1 MSTMTSLID
10 PTLYDALM
18 TRRSVRRYRPEPLPD
33 AVLDRIRALPDGIQ
47 PLIPENEFH
56 VDVRK
61 DMRVDRSML
70 RAFGA
75 YGAVVNPPHALIP
88 YISGARR
95 PLVDWGYRTQQ
106 LMIGITR
113 LEIGSCYIGV
123 VGRQPSV
130 RRRLDLPHNAHLGA
144 LLIFGQPLR
153 SLTETPSDKKRLHI
167 EEISFEGSFDH
178 PASPGENLLPILQAA
193 RRAPSAVNTQPWR
206 FLWQDPWLHLFVQR
220 HNRSYLSRATQPYR
234 YVDGGIVM
242 ANIHL
247 ALQAVGRS
255 GAWAMPSGDDTPD
268 HPSSLEH
275 LASMQLA

>member
-1 MSTMTSLID
+1 MTVMQD
-10 PTLYDALM
+10 RPLYDALM
-18 TRRSVRRYRPEPLPD
+18 QRTSVRRYRPEPLPD

-75 YGAVVNPPHALIP
+75 YGALVNPPHALIP
-88 YISGARR
+88 YIQGERY

-106 LMIGITR
+106 LMIALTK
-113 LEIGSCYIGV
+113 LEIASCYIGV
-123 VGRQPSV
+123 VGRQASV

-153 SLTETPSDKKRLHI
+153 SLRESPSDKKRLPI
-167 EEISFEGSFDH
+167 EEIFFEGSFDH

-193 RRAPSAVNTQPWR
+193 SRAPSAVNTQPWR
-206 FLWQDPWLHLFVQR
+206 FLWQNPWLHLFVQR
-220 HNRSYLSRATQPYR
+220 HNRSYLSRASQPFR

-242 ANIHL
+242 ANISL
-247 ALQAVGRS
+247 ALRAAS
-255 GAWAMPSGDDTPD
+255 LTPAWRFDSPPPAHPD
-268 HPSSLEH
+268 ALEY
-275 LASMQLA
+275 LSCLRIMT